1 MWPGLHAETNPDKA
15 AYIMAAT
22 GEVVTYQQLDDR
34 SNQTARLFADLGLR
48 FGDNVAILID
58 NRREYLEVAWAAQR
72 SGLRYTAI
80 NWHFTPEEAAYVIDD
95 CGARVLVV
103 SERFADLG
111 RDLCALTPK
120 VEHRF
125 AVGEPIEGHAAY
137 DEARDRFP
145 AEPLPEELEGTP
157 MLYSSGTT
165 GRPKGIKLRLDREP
179 VGNAPGQL
187 MLLTSMFGMDDAS
200 VYLSPAPLYH
210 AAPLFYSLSVTR
222 LGGTVVIMDHFDA
235 EDALRAIERYGVT
248 HSQWVP
254 TMFIRMLRLPDET
267 RSRYDLF
274 SHRCAIHAAA
284 PCPVDV
290 KRAMIEWW
298 GPIVWEY
305 YSATE
310 GMGATFIDSDQWI
323 AHPGSV
329 GRSLLGPIHICDDD
343 GNDLATG
350 EVGTVWFEPL
360 ASRPG
365 FEYHNDPEK
374 TRSSYNL
381 RGWASVGDMGY
392 LDADGFL
399 YLTDRQSFMIVS
411 GGVNIYPQEV
421 ENLLAT
427 HPKVA
432 DAAVFGVPNDE
443 MGEEVK
449 AVIQPLDPAAVAPD
463 LERELIAFCREHLAH
478 YKCPRSV
485 DFEAELPRQPTGKL
499 YKRVLRD
506 RYWAGHDSRI
516 V

>member
-267 RSRYDLF
+267 RSRYDLS

>member
-1 MWPGLHAETNPDKA
+1 MWPGFHAKSHPDRA
-15 AYIMAAT
+15 AYIMAST
-22 GEVVTYQQLDDR
+22 GEVATFAQLNDR
-34 SNQTARLFADLGLR
+34 SNQAAQLFWDLRLR
-48 FGDNVAILID
+48 FGDNVAILMD

-80 NWHFTPEEAAYVIDD
+80 NWHFTADEAAYVIDD
-95 CGARVLVV
+95 CEARVLVA
-103 SERFADLG
+103 SDKFIDLA
-111 RDLCALTPK
+111 RDLTALTPR

-125 AVGEPIEGHAAY
+125 SVGGSIEGHGDY
-137 DEARDRFP
+137 TEARDRFP
-145 AEPLPEELEGTP
+145 AEPLAEEIEGTP

-165 GRPKGIKLRLDREP
+165 GRPKGVKFRLDREP
-179 VGNAPGQL
+179 IGNAPGQL
-187 MLLTSMFGMDDAS
+187 MLLTSMFAMDESS

-210 AAPLFYSLSVTR
+210 AAPLFYCLSVTR
-222 LGGTVVIMDHFDA
+222 LGGTVVVMDHFDA
-235 EDALRAIERYGVT
+235 EDALRFIEKYGVT

-254 TMFIRMLRLPDET
+254 TMFIRMLRLPDEVRT
-267 RSRYDLF
+267 RCDLS

-290 KRAMIEWW
+290 KKGMIDWW

-305 YSATE
+305 YSSTE
-310 GMGATFIDSDQWI
+310 GMGATFIDSEQWL

-343 GNDLATG
+343 GHELAPR
-350 EVGTVWFEPL
+350 EVGVVWFEPL

-365 FEYHNDPEK
+365 FEYHNDPDK
-374 TRSSYNL
+374 TRSSYND
-381 RGWASVGDMGY
+381 RGWATVGDMGY
-392 LDADGFL
+392 LDEEGFL

-411 GGVNIYPQEV
+411 GGVNIYPQEI

-432 DAAVFGVPNDE
+432 DVAVFGVPNEE

-449 AVIQPLDPAAVAPD
+449 AVVQPFDLAAAGPD
-463 LERELIAFCREHLAH
+463 LEHELLAFCREHVAH

-499 YKRVLRD
+499 YKRLLRD
-506 RYWAGHDSRI
+506 RYWAGHGSQI